1 MTEGTPVEDQ
11 ASPAVPRPHPRSRW
25 RVGVGTVASLAL
37 VATAVFVV
45 AQDTRRDTDAD
56 GLLDRIEVDGWH
68 TADGAVYATDP
79 RIADTDGDGLTDGE
93 EAGAVVSGNDEAVVY
108 AGPSDP
114 TNADTDADGLDD
126 RAETAGWLTVQGI
139 THTTDPSRPDTD
151 GDQLSDGDEAGTA
164 LSGFDGSTRYLGL
177 SDPTKADSDA
187 DGLDDA
193 VETIGW
199 MSTRGV
205 LYATDPMRPD
215 SDGDGLTDRQEAGEV
230 ADGQLTG
237 IEYVTFSNPLV
248 SDSDGDGLT
257 DADEADLSLDAFAMD
272 TDGDGLSD
280 YVEAVTWQTAPELAD
295 TDGDGLGD
303 GFEVANR
310 ESQGLDPLSTDI
322 RLDLA
327 TYAKEFAAG
336 AILGELSPGNTLPWL
351 AGNLVAGST
360 SYLPGV
366 GWVMGGAADLRDAIG
381 LAIHAD
387 WVGASYSL
395 VGLVPAG
402 GDTIAI
408 PSKVAKFAIRNPEL
422 VPLIGKMI
430 ATLTWAPENV
440 KIKAVQA
447 LSPAEWASLE
457 DAGFNEAALLR
468 LYEGKLSTKSLTA
481 AMDSTEFVAGVTAE
495 FFDSGL
501 AGEIF
506 LAYLYEAPDEDV
518 SAHVTMA
525 TDSCPQVCT
534 PLARRIDVFAAGV
547 AHESKV
553 GLIDLTPAIRAQIE
567 SDAFL
572 VETGA
577 VEAAHWH
584 FFASATT
591 NTIGPTQPVIDLFEQ
606 RGISFTIHPPA

>member
-11 ASPAVPRPHPRSRW
+11 ASPAVPRPHLRSRW

-45 AQDTRRDTDAD
+45 AQDSRRDTDAD
-56 GLLDRIEVDGWH
+56 GLPDQIEEDGWH

-79 RIADTDGDGLTDGE
+79 RLADTDGDGLTDGE
-93 EAGAVVSGNDEAVVY
+93 EAGAVVSGDDEVVVY

-114 TNADTDADGLDD
+114 TNSDTDADGLDD

-139 THTTDPSRPDTD
+139 THTTDPARPDTD
-151 GDQLSDGDEAGTA
+151 GDQLSDGDEAGIA

-193 VETIGW
+193 VETKGW

-205 LYATDPMRPD
+205 LYATDPMKPD

-230 ADGQLTG
+230 ADGQSTG

-248 SDSDGDGLT
+248 SDSDGDGLS
-257 DADEADLSLDAFAMD
+257 DADEADRSLDAFAMD
-272 TDGDGLSD
+272 TDGDGLGD
-280 YVEAVTWQTAPELAD
+280 FVEVDTWQTAPELAD

-310 ESQGLDPLSTDI
+310 DSQGLDPLSPNI
-322 RLDLA
+322 RRDLA
-327 TYAKEFAAG
+327 TDAKEFAEG
-336 AILGELSPGNTLPWL
+336 AFLGELSPGDTLPWL
-351 AGNLVAGST
+351 AGNLFGGTASFI
-360 SYLPGV
+360 PGV
-366 GWVMGGAADLRDAIG
+366 GWIIGGAADLRDTIG
-381 LAIHAD
+381 LAINDD
-387 WVGASYSL
+387 WVGAGLSL
-395 VGLVPAG
+395 AGLVPAG
-402 GDTIAI
+402 GDAIAN
-408 PSKVAKFAIRNPEL
+408 PSKVAKFAKQYPAL

-430 ATLTWAPENV
+430 VTLTWAPHSV
-440 KIKAVQA
+440 KVKAVQA
-447 LSPAEWASLE
+447 LSPAEWASLKA
-457 DAGFNEAALLR
+457 AGFSEDVLLR
-468 LYEGKLSTKSLTA
+468 LYEGKLSTKALAA
-481 AMDSTEFVAGVTAE
+481 AMASTKSVAGVAAE

-506 LAYLYEAPDEDV
+506 LAYLYETTAEDV
-518 SAHVTMA
+518 STHVTIA
-525 TDSCPQVCT
+525 TTSCRQDCT
-534 PLARRIDVFAAGV
+534 PLARRIDVLTDGV

-553 GLIDLTPAIRAQIE
+553 GLVSLTPAIRAQIE

-591 NTIGPTQPVIDLFEQ
+591 NTIGPTQPVVDLLEQ